1 MHTAST
7 RSTNLAK
14 YDNRHTSTV
23 LDCAICVEHR
33 NANQKKP
40 LYSYKIP
47 DRTWQ
52 TVTTDLFHW
61 NNVDYVVLVDLYSR
75 YFEISSLRDTRAQT
89 VINKLKSYFSRHGV
103 SETLISDNGPQF
115 SCTLF
120 ADFCKEWN
128 IRHTPS
134 SPLHPQANPTER
146 TIQTIKNLFNKALK
160 DKKDPFL
167 AILAYRNIPVDCGKP
182 PAQVCVF

>member
-1 MHTAST
+1 MHKAST
-7 RSTNLAK
+7 RSTILAK

-23 LDCAICVEHR
+23 LDCPICVEHR

-52 TVTTDLFHW
+52 TVATDLFHW

-89 VINKLKSYFSRHGV
+89 VINKLKSYFSRHGI
-103 SETLISDNGPQF
+103 SATLISDNGPQF

-120 ADFCKEWN
+120 ADFCKEWD

-134 SPLHPQANPTER
+134 SPLYPQANPTER

-160 DKKDPFL
+160 DKKKTL
-167 AILAYRNIPVDCGKP
+167 T
-182 PAQVCVF
+182 